1 MRTLRLTHIFL
12 FLALAI
18 SVSAINPQRFVL
30 RATDQRLPAVLGY
43 ADSLSDKEIELPPAL
58 IEWMSHYDPSAPL
71 IPPVCNDSVKPLLTS
86 QWAQSAPFNDSVP
99 KYAGSSRAAAGCVAT
114 AMAQI
119 MYYYRYPDQGI
130 GEHGYRWYNSDSTR
144 TDSLYAHFGSTT
156 YVWNDMHNTYKAAYI
171 PPAKRATIA
180 QLLYHCGVAVDM
192 RYDSGKDHQSSAYT
206 KHVPSA
212 LETYFGY
219 DPNYQALNKSIYS
232 YDSLAALIRDE
243 LRRKHPVLINAS
255 NGKSGHAF
263 ICDGFNAEGYFH
275 INWGWGGVA
284 DGYYL
289 LPNLKPSDN
298 PEDTTRATYNKS
310 MCFYVGIQPPAADPY
325 IFPYQMGSDSV
336 TFSRDTWEITDTFT
350 MTVHKMQNFGLHNY
364 SGAYGVALSPCTEDD
379 LFDSTFVSLKA
390 GYHKTVLMKRD
401 SLILPQLPNGQ
412 YQLCAVYKDQHQWLP
427 MPCRYADTYT
437 TIYVCDGVVSTTY
450 PEGCDIPTKTPL
462 ISDSDEVVVRKTFLM
477 SFGTLNLYLLE
488 TRRGSTVI
496 RTKMLQP

>member
-30 RATDQRLPAVLGY
+30 RATDRRLPAVLGY

-58 IEWMSHYDPSAPL
+58 IEWMSHYDPSVPL
-71 IPPVCNDSVKPLLTS
+71 IPPVCSDSVKPLLTS

-412 YQLCAVYKDQHQWLP
+412 YKLCAVYKDQHQWLP